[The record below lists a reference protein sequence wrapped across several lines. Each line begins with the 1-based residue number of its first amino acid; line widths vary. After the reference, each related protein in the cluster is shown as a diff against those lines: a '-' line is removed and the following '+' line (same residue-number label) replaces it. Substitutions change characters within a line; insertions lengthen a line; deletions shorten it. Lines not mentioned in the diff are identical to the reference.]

1 MDLTTLG
8 GLALSTLVSEDLASI
23 GAGLLARDGQ
33 LPLWQAVAACVVGVY
48 LGDLGLWCAGRW
60 LGRRLLA
67 RPWASR
73 ALSPARLATLGP
85 HIDERLG
92 SAVVISR
99 FVPGSRLP
107 LYVAAGIWGRR
118 PLAFVAWT
126 LVAVLI
132 WTPLLVASTA
142 IVGNSVVAAVLQ
154 GTGTVVPGL
163 LVTGGAMWGL
173 LRLSGRLA
181 AALGFV

>member
-1 MDLTTLG
+1 
-8 GLALSTLVSEDLASI
+8 
-23 GAGLLARDGQ
+23 
-33 LPLWQAVAACVVGVY
+33 
-48 LGDLGLWCAGRW
+48 
-60 LGRRLLA
+60 
-67 RPWASR
+67 
-73 ALSPARLATLGP
+73 
-85 HIDERLG
+85 
-92 SAVVISR
+92 
-99 FVPGSRLP
+99 